1 MKIVSK
7 YYYLFSE
14 VDVDLILYKTCSW
27 SEYFARLSLN
37 ISWGGGIC
45 FYRWH
50 LQSGL
55 NHLNE
60 KEKPIMLWMLTS
72 ERLFESVSQKHPR

>member
-1 MKIVSK
+1 MYASFYIKLIAG
-7 YYYLFSE
+7 LNIIQ
-14 VDVDLILYKTCSW
+14 DLVLIILGGG
-27 SEYFARLSLN
+27 RILLLLSLL
-37 ISWGGGIC
+37 SSLLL

-60 KEKPIMLWMLTS
+60 KEKPIMLWMLTL
-72 ERLFESVSQKHPR
+72 ERLFASVSQKHPR